1 MFDFY
6 KSFQENQKLAQ
17 EVATT
22 VAGATVEFTKA
33 VTEANTRLAS
43 TVTKQVT
50 EAYKNLETFKFPG
63 FDAVAKTSKKSA
75 E

>member
-22 VAGATVEFTKA
+22 IAGATVEFTKA
-33 VTEANTRLAS
+33 VTEANTLLAN

-50 EAYKNLETFKFPG
+50 EAYKNLETKFPG
-63 FDAVAKTSKKSA
+63 FDIATKSNKKSV